1 MPEARQAPG
10 VLRRSHCA
18 QSPSIAVV
26 APDVDVA
33 AAHSPPRPPTTPPYL
48 RRPPR
53 GTVNAGRPLSTA
65 PNDSPS
71 CLDVTMPAT
80 QSGNSN
86 GHLSAVA
93 APGSTSGS
101 APRTK
106 QVRVRSPGPGA
117 NGSSET
123 ADNAGLDARP
133 PPKRA
138 RKAIN
143 CEPCRNSKLKCDRC
157 VHTQHRLSFPAR
169 PLAALARLRA
179 PPRISA
185 LANDISSL
193 SSDLQKPPLLV
204 LRAQRCVLP
213 APSADASLTRSRVGT
228 TSLCY
233 QGQDADPSLR
243 GVLDQQYVST
253 LPCSPSLFCGSLSSP
268 SSSSTSGGLLTLRPS
283 SLASDTR

>member
-1 MPEARQAPG
+1 MPNSPVSPIGVSTPWKASDSAFSYPPCKRRSLASDS
-10 VLRRSHCA
+10 VLRTREVVSYIAKITLRGPLQMPSSSHTNG
-18 QSPSIAVV
+18 
-26 APDVDVA
+26 D
-33 AAHSPPRPPTTPPYL
+33 HSPPSAAPQPP
-48 RRPPR
+48 PPR
-53 GTVNAGRPLSTA
+53 VKQSRPH
-65 PNDSPS
+65 SPVPS
-71 CLDVTMPAT
+71 SSGQQQ
-80 QSGNSN
+80 QS
-86 GHLSAVA
+86 
-93 APGSTSGS
+93 
-101 APRTK
+101 
-106 QVRVRSPGPGA
+106 Q
-117 NGSSET
+117 SE
-123 ADNAGLDARP
+123 ARPP

-157 VHTQHRLSFPAR
+157 VQTQHRLSFPAR